1 MVSNSSSNNNEKL
14 GYLEG
19 LRGCACAVVV
29 VHHFCCA
36 YFPLFIGLQEPTAAN
51 VKGLWSIANSPLRI
65 LWAGQFSVVLFFVLS
80 GNVLTRKFIQN
91 TLFPQNDD
99 SVRTRKS
106 DIVGL
111 AHSILK
117 RYMRLLIPVLSSLT
131 LCWFVHCLANY
142 NDRIK
147 VAQISQSGWFTE
159 VTGIERYG
167 RGWSIVWIII
177 SSFFTVW
184 TTGNVV
190 GFNNVLWTLNI
201 ELKGSFLVFLLVVIV
216 APEHGIQNAWLAIV
230 LLLCFYLS
238 PFVITDSYI
247 CLAAFIFGYFFAMK
261 ADKIIM
267 NSLIKFIETKVI
279 YLEIDDSNKI
289 VNGFFKFLS
298 YIWFLFVMCLV
309 WDCACIPQMGVQFY
323 KESWWYGHQR
333 IKNKYVNANGYGN
346 TGGVSTSYFYELIG
360 SVMLFHALDIS
371 PFLQTIFGSWPLLYL
386 GKISFSLY
394 LVHLP
399 LLYTISPELFLT
411 FYGDNGSKLSY
422 DYSVAATFV
431 IMLPIWWTVGHIFWY
446 LIDQNAVIW
455 SNRVIE
461 YIFPV
466 IVREEKIKEK
476 DLETE
481 SIYAST
487 TTTTEVI
494 VDLTKTETI

>member
-1 MVSNSSSNNNEKL
+1 MVSNSSSSNEKL

-36 YFPLFIGLQEPTAAN
+36 YFPLFIGLQEPTADN
-51 VKGLWSIANSPLRI
+51 VRGSWSIANSPLRP

-80 GNVLTRKFIQN
+80 GNVLTRKFIEN
-91 TLFPQNDD
+91 TLFPKND
-99 SVRTRKS
+99 SIRKKP

-111 AHSILK
+111 SHSILK
-117 RYMRLLIPVLSSLT
+117 RYMRLLIPVISSLT
-131 LCWFVHCLANY
+131 LCWFVHCLANF

-147 VAQISQSGWFTE
+147 VAQISQSSWFTE
-159 VTGIERYG
+159 ATGIERYG

-177 SSFFTVW
+177 VSFFTVW
-184 TTGNVV
+184 TTGNVE

-201 ELKGSFLVFLLVVIV
+201 ELKGSFLVFLLVAIV

-247 CLAAFIFGYFFAMK
+247 FLAAFIFGYFFAMK
-261 ADKIIM
+261 ADKTIM
-267 NSLIKFIETKVI
+267 NECKRFIETNI
-279 YLEIDDSNKI
+279 TYSEIDDSNKI
-289 VNGFFKFLS
+289 VNGFFQFVS
-298 YIWFLFVMCLV
+298 YIWFLFVICLV

-323 KESWWYGHQR
+323 RENWWYGHQHV
-333 IKNKYVNANGYGN
+333 KNKYVDANGYGN
-346 TGGVSTSYFYELIG
+346 TGGVSTSCFYELIG

-399 LLYTISPELFLT
+399 LLYTVSPELFLT

-422 DYSVAATFV
+422 DYSVASTFV
-431 IMLPIWWTVGHIFWY
+431 IMVPIWWIIAHIFWY

-466 IVREEKIKEK
+466 IIREEKTEQ

-481 SIYAST
+481 SIYAT
-487 TTTTEVI
+487 ATTTEVI
-494 VDLTKTETI
+494 VDLKKTETI